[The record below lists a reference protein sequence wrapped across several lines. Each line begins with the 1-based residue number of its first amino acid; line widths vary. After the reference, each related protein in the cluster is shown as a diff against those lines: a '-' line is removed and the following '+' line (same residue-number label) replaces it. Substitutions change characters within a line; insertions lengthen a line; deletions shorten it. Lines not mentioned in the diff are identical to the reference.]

1 LKKEQK
7 ELRERIRKLATKLL
21 KENGKILMRDEELMS
36 IQLNMMIAYMN
47 ILETRIMIKDDE
59 K

>member
-1 LKKEQK
+1 MKKEQK